1 MERYFIY
8 KKSEVLKF
16 PTTNDIT
23 DKLVALSILFGSS
36 LNIQSSQAKVIR
48 NEEKLPQT
56 HSYPYELPDANAKA
70 IEEIK
75 NKENEEREKR
85 KRMREKRMNELK
97 A

>member
-1 MERYFIY
+1 MGRYFIY

-16 PTTNDIT
+16 PNTNDIT
-23 DKLVALSILFGSS
+23 DKLFALSILFGGS
-36 LNIQSSQAKVIR
+36 LNIQSAQSKVIGQ
-48 NEEKLPQT
+48 EEKIKIT
-56 HSYPYELPDANAKA
+56 HSYPYDLPEENAKA